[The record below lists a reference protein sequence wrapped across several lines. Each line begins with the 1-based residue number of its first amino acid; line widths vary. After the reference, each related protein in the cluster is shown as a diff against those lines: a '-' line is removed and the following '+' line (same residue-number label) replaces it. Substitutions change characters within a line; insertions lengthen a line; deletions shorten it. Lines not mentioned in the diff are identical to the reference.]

1 MRQPDKMG
9 PGLSYPMN
17 ALMTDVI
24 SILHDKPKGLE
35 TLEQPPGDERR
46 TGEAGDITERV
57 SRVNNESIGELQR
70 YLISLLEPAASGGL
84 HEKESLAAA
93 SASPVVIAG
102 RQGQATSSK
111 VT

>member
-1 MRQPDKMG
+1 MRQTDKMG

-24 SILHDKPKGLE
+24 SILHDKQKGLE
-35 TLEQPPGDERR
+35 TLEQHPGDERR
-46 TGEAGDITERV
+46 TGDITERV